1 MRLIRGGSFTPDSP
15 EDGVE
20 TTTEPETTE
29 HPEGLSLWNH
39 ATGPV
44 AVSRT
49 AWTRFIECYIAT
61 TKLSPTIKRSIS
73 YFIGHFAESFCRA
86 APQEIDPVHKTI
98 RIINHGMKGALYLHD
113 SSCRLRYVVSEDRP
127 YRLITVEIPY

>member
-1 MRLIRGGSFTPDSP
+1 
-15 EDGVE
+15 VE
-20 TTTEPETTE
+20 TTIEPETPE
-29 HPEGLSLWNH
+29 HPEGLSVWNH
-39 ATGPV
+39 VTGPV
-44 AVSRT
+44 AVSQH
-49 AWTRFIECYIAT
+49 AWARFIERYAET
-61 TKLSPTIKRSIS
+61 TGLSPKVQRPIS